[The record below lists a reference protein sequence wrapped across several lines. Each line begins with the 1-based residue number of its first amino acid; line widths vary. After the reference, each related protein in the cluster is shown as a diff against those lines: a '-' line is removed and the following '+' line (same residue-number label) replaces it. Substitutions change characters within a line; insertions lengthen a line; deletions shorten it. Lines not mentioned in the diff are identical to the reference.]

1 MVKIYSIPECPYCTE
16 LKDILTKEGIE
27 FEDVNVNLPENEAEY
42 NKLHEITK
50 SDDVPIVKVGKQ
62 LLVPNVSFRSIR
74 EASYLVIKF
83 LSESDTSS
91 K

>member
-16 LKDILTKEGIE
+16 LKDILTKEGVE
-27 FEDVNVNLPENEAEY
+27 FVDVNVNLPENEAEY

-74 EASYLVIKF
+74 EAADLTKKF
-83 LSESDTSS
+83 LV
-91 K
+91 

>member
-16 LKDILTKEGIE
+16 LKDILTKEGVE
-27 FEDVNVNLPENEAEY
+27 FQDVNVNLPENEAEY

-74 EASYLVIKF
+74 EAADLTKKF
-83 LSESDTSS
+83 LV
-91 K
+91 

>member
-74 EASYLVIKF
+74 EAADLTKKF
-83 LSESDTSS
+83 LV
-91 K
+91 